1 METDE
6 IIMVLAQA
14 SKLHAKIEDAIER
27 VLQYDTEINGENA
40 APAADEAQGGCVNGG
55 KFSQSEM
62 GVDGAMEARSLSS
75 IRDALE
81 VLEDQLDCFQILLQQ
96 QQADREAALS
106 DLGESKRIFL
116 GRLRRY
122 QGREREVVDEALA
135 FAGEPT
141 VENDSLHQPPHPT
154 LLPERLSF
162 ARSDEEHAQY
172 YEDPDISLKNDAIKS
187 LGWREETEEEKDS
200 GLENSQTCRGVVAD
214 VYIKNDQTE
223 CKGIFSKVLCQ
234 SIERLQK
241 PIVHAV
247 SFAAKTALVVASIA
261 TVAVLTTVVNSKLSK
276 ESMRKAHSSPSAVAL
291 SSPSTGP
298 KKSANLVKLHDSL
311 EGL

>member
-1 METDE
+1 M
-6 IIMVLAQA
+6 
-14 SKLHAKIEDAIER
+14 
-27 VLQYDTEINGENA
+27 
-40 APAADEAQGGCVNGG
+40 
-55 KFSQSEM
+55 
-62 GVDGAMEARSLSS
+62 
-75 IRDALE
+75 
-81 VLEDQLDCFQILLQQ
+81 
-96 QQADREAALS
+96 S

-116 GRLRRY
+116 GRLRRH

-141 VENDSLHQPPHPT
+141 VENDNLHQPPHPT

-162 ARSDEEHAQY
+162 ARSDEEHAKY

-200 GLENSQTCRGVVAD
+200 GLENSQTCKGVVPD

-223 CKGIFSKVLCQ
+223 CKGIFFKVLCQ
-234 SIERLQK
+234 SIQR

-247 SFAAKTALVVASIA
+247 SLTAKAALVVTSIV
-261 TVAVLTTVVNSKLSK
+261 TVVVLTTVVKSKLSK
-276 ESMRKAHSSPSAVAL
+276 ESMRKAHSSTSTVAL

>member
-1 METDE
+1 
-6 IIMVLAQA
+6 
-14 SKLHAKIEDAIER
+14 
-27 VLQYDTEINGENA
+27 
-40 APAADEAQGGCVNGG
+40 
-55 KFSQSEM
+55 
-62 GVDGAMEARSLSS
+62 
-75 IRDALE
+75 
-81 VLEDQLDCFQILLQQ
+81 
-96 QQADREAALS
+96 LS

-116 GRLRRY
+116 GRLGRH

-141 VENDSLHQPPHPT
+141 VENDNLHQPPHPT

-162 ARSDEEHAQY
+162 ARSDEEHAKY

-223 CKGIFSKVLCQ
+223 CKGIFFKVLCQ
-234 SIERLQK
+234 SIQRLQK
-241 PIVHAV
+241 PIVHAL
-247 SFAAKTALVVASIA
+247 SFVTKTALVVASIA
-261 TVAVLTTVVNSKLSK
+261 TVAVLTTVVNSKLRK

-291 SSPSTGP
+291 SSPSTGA